1 MKFSLDSVII
11 LAVSALCEST
21 ATSQKNSATIDV
33 SGKVKI
39 HTPVGKD
46 GDGLYTASTKGCFD
60 VIAEATPLVLDAIG
74 SIPMPV
80 EGVLSIADYGT
91 ADAGTS
97 LGLMQH
103 IVDAARSRVKD
114 KEISIQYE
122 DQKDNEWKSVF
133 NHALGHKNV
142 VDAYGNEL
150 SSPYSLT
157 NGIFVSASGT
167 SFHEQVYPTA
177 SVDFGMSF
185 TAMHWLSSAPNGLVG
200 REEMHH
206 AQCSSPGICGEA
218 EKNQAKHDF
227 ERILSARARE
237 LKSGGKM
244 VVVNFAKSEDGF
256 FLGNTEIGVSMWD
269 SFKSSWDRLAIEGH
283 ITEEERLAVSF
294 PNYYRSKSD
303 VESSVRSNEN
313 LRIISIQEKIVRCPY
328 RTAWTT
334 GSSQKLRSA
343 REHAE
348 WYVPTT
354 RTWSESIF
362 KNALDDARD
371 DGQKDELMKRFW
383 GNYVDIVEKEP
394 DVHGMDY
401 VHTYTVIEKL

>member
-142 VDAYGNEL
+142 VDCL
-150 SSPYSLT
+150 
-157 NGIFVSASGT
+157 
-167 SFHEQVYPTA
+167 
-177 SVDFGMSF
+177 
-185 TAMHWLSSAPNGLVG
+185 W
-200 REEMHH
+200 
-206 AQCSSPGICGEA
+206 
-218 EKNQAKHDF
+218 K
-227 ERILSARARE
+227 
-237 LKSGGKM
+237 
-244 VVVNFAKSEDGF
+244 
-256 FLGNTEIGVSMWD
+256 
-269 SFKSSWDRLAIEGH
+269 
-283 ITEEERLAVSF
+283 
-294 PNYYRSKSD
+294 
-303 VESSVRSNEN
+303 
-313 LRIISIQEKIVRCPY
+313 
-328 RTAWTT
+328 
-334 GSSQKLRSA
+334 
-343 REHAE
+343 
-348 WYVPTT
+348 
-354 RTWSESIF
+354 
-362 KNALDDARD
+362 
-371 DGQKDELMKRFW
+371 
-383 GNYVDIVEKEP
+383 
-394 DVHGMDY
+394 
-401 VHTYTVIEKL
+401 